1 MYVTAFSSKLYTLN
15 SQLILLKSS
24 YTILASLGRSDM
36 WFFFLIIVSIMKL
49 DSENI

>member
-36 WFFFLIIVSIMKL
+36 WGFFASLSSVL
-49 DSENI
+49 